1 VLKFIVNLWRAFRF
15 FLKIDGMNRAAAISF
30 FALFS
35 LIPLILLITA
45 ILGSFLGKTAQV
57 MENVVAFVKQS
68 LPYLSDRIT
77 ADLKGLSLKWKTFG
91 WVGLVTLV
99 WSIDLVFDSMSS
111 ALAATF
117 DTTSRFG
124 FVRRK
129 IVNMFVLSISVAA
142 AFFSLMTTALAGI
155 LKHYNFKAFG
165 VDLYYYFIES
175 LTFKYVLPMSFM
187 LVAAALVYRM
197 FSGPNLNLRH
207 ALYGGLLF
215 TVLWEAAKQLFALYI
230 SYFPAFNKFYASIGT
245 VMLLMIWIYY
255 TISIFLFC
263 AAFARVSYERPK
275 AS

>member
-1 VLKFIVNLWRAFRF
+1 MLKFIVNMWRAFRL
-15 FLKIDGMNRAAAISF
+15 FLRIDGMNRAAAISF

-35 LIPLILLITA
+35 LIPLMLLITA
-45 ILGSFLGKTAQV
+45 ILGSFLGKNAQV
-57 MENVVAFVKQS
+57 MEDVVAFVKQS
-68 LPYLSDRIT
+68 LPYLSERIT

-91 WVGLVTLV
+91 WVGLITLV
-99 WSIDLVFDSMSS
+99 WSADLVFDSMSS

-129 IVNMFVLSISVAA
+129 IVNMFVLFMSVAA
-142 AFFSLMTTALAGI
+142 AFFSLMVTALAGI
-155 LKHYNFKAFG
+155 LKHYKFKVLG
-165 VDLYYYFIES
+165 VDLYFYLIES
-175 LTFKYVLPMSFM
+175 LTLKYILPMSFM
-187 LVAAALVYRM
+187 VVAAALVYRM

-207 ALYGGLLF
+207 AFYGSILF
-215 TVLWEAAKQLFALYI
+215 TALWEAAKQLFALYI

-245 VMLLMIWIYY
+245 IMLLMVWIYY

-275 AS
+275 AG

>member
-1 VLKFIVNLWRAFRF
+1 MLKFIVSIWRGFRL

-35 LIPLILLITA
+35 LVPLILLIAA
-45 ILGSFLGKTAQV
+45 ILGSFLGKNAQV
-57 MENVVAFVKQS
+57 MENVVTFVKQG
-68 LPYLSDRIT
+68 LPYLSDRIIN
-77 ADLKGLSLKWKTFG
+77 DLNGLSLKWKTYG
-91 WVGLVTLV
+91 WVGFVTLL
-99 WSIDLVFDSMSS
+99 WSADLVFDSMSS

-129 IVNMFVLSISVAA
+129 IVNMLVLCLSVAA
-142 AFFSLMTTALAGI
+142 AFFSLMTTTLAGI
-155 LKHYNFKAFG
+155 LRHYKFKVFEI
-165 VDLYYYFIES
+165 DLYHYLIES
-175 LTFKYVLPMSFM
+175 LTFKYVLPMGF
-187 LVAAALVYRM
+187 LFVAAALVYRM

-207 ALYGGLLF
+207 AFYGGLLF

-245 VMLLMIWIYY
+245 VMLLMAWIYY

-263 AAFARVSYERPK
+263 AAFARVSHERTK
-275 AS
+275 TG